1 MLLLRVRDFPST
13 QVSNI
18 SLETVKKPRALCF
31 CAVGLW
37 LQVGERWPVPLCQPP
52 RALREAPDCVGGVA
66 WGWWGVAPTRLR
78 GRSVRAC
85 RGKLGRSAPPLLQA
99 GEETAESSPIGE
111 PFISL
116 FFTVINPSEH
126 AASVAPGGE
135 GRGEGEPRTGPG
147 RKGGA
152 PGFVAFRE
160 LCCHS
165 NGAF

>member
-1 MLLLRVRDFPST
+1 MFLRVRDFPST

-37 LQVGERWPVPLCQPP
+37 LQVGKRWPVPLCQPP

-78 GRSVRAC
+78 AGASRLAEGSSAA
-85 RGKLGRSAPPLLQA
+85 APPLLQA

-135 GRGEGEPRTGPG
+135 GRGEGSGGPG
-147 RKGGA
+147 REGRGS
-152 PGFVAFRE
+152 G
-160 LCCHS
+160 LCRFQ
-165 NGAF
+165 GTLLP

>member
-1 MLLLRVRDFPST
+1 MLLCCGVVAAGRGEMACPPLPASAGPSGGA
-13 QVSNI
+13 
-18 SLETVKKPRALCF
+18 RLCGRRRLGM
-31 CAVGLW
+31 VGCGSHPAEGQERPG
-37 LQVGERWPVPLCQPP
+37 LQ
-52 RALREAPDCVGGVA
+52 REARPQ
-66 WGWWGVAPTRLR
+66 R
-78 GRSVRAC
+78 
-85 RGKLGRSAPPLLQA
+85 PPLLQA

-135 GRGEGEPRTGPG
+135 GRGEGEPRTRPG

>member
-85 RGKLGRSAPPLLQA
+85 RGKLGRSAPP
-99 GEETAESSPIGE
+99 SSR
-111 PFISL
+111 
-116 FFTVINPSEH
+116 
-126 AASVAPGGE
+126 PGSPVTE
-135 GRGEGEPRTGPG
+135 
-147 RKGGA
+147 
-152 PGFVAFRE
+152 
-160 LCCHS
+160 
-165 NGAF
+165 

>member
-1 MLLLRVRDFPST
+1 MAEANHRLTRDERLRSF
-13 QVSNI
+13 
-18 SLETVKKPRALCF
+18 
-31 CAVGLW
+31 G
-37 LQVGERWPVPLCQPP
+37 
-52 RALREAPDCVGGVA
+52 ALR
-66 WGWWGVAPTRLR
+66 RLFKE
-78 GRSVRAC
+78 GRSEFIYPFRYMV
-85 RGKLGRSAPPLLQA
+85 LS
-99 GEETAESSPIGE
+99 EETAESSPIGE